1 MTDMNIQAIILT
13 TVSSVLS
20 LDVTVYTLLQ
30 SISGSYEDNNSHE
43 EWFYAFQMAP
53 LIFVHFAWA
62 TFHPR
67 QSLILSNSWV
77 SQADDKISIP
87 K

>member
-20 LDVTVYTLLQ
+20 LVVAVYTLLQ
-30 SISGSYEDNNSHE
+30 SISGSYEENNSHE
-43 EWFYAFQMAP
+43 EWFYTFQMAP
-53 LIFVHFAWA
+53 LIFVHFAWT
-62 TFHPR
+62 TFPSR

-77 SQADDKISIP
+77 SQADDKISIL